1 MKASKRTLDWP
12 DMGETHFEVASGTAI
27 RFLTALRYNLGLRN
41 VHSWSSSPHTTH
53 ATKGFIQCP
62 LSLNLSTR
70 LTTTAA
76 ANATANTVGP
86 HLSSNPPCPLI
97 RILFARQWYVKSA
110 YAIVAIATMVKRTAD
125 VRPMLSP
132 KFRSPTAS
140 PPRRTVK
147 LSHERKVRSLAKK
160 TFGST
165 RVGRAM
171 RFPAK
176 VHKRHPLHTGS
187 A

>member
-1 MKASKRTLDWP
+1 MSCPQMVPIRVDRCFL
-12 DMGETHFEVASGTAI
+12 GSGLEKCA
-27 RFLTALRYNLGLRN
+27 FLELFATVSY
-41 VHSWSSSPHTTH
+41 HSRVKS
-53 ATKGFIQCP
+53 ATKGFIVQ
-62 LSLNLSTR
+62 LFLNLSTR

-132 KFRSPTAS
+132 KLRSPTAS